1 MSESIYQN
9 NSNIL
14 YELTEKNYQIE
25 NLINDNNQYSQLV
38 YNLQSEIFSLKT
50 KLMNFN

>member
-1 MSESIYQN
+1 MSEIKYKS

-25 NLINDNNQYSQLV
+25 NLIND
-38 YNLQSEIFSLKT
+38 
-50 KLMNFN
+50 